1 MLLQHAQLQNALTQ
15 MATGLRINT
24 AADDP
29 AGLAISERLRSHI
42 AGANALLTNAS
53 RAVNLVQTAEG
64 VLLDLVV

>member
-1 MLLQHAQLQNALTQ
+1 

-42 AGANALLTNAS
+42 AGADTLSANAL
-53 RAVNLVQTAEG
+53 RAVNLVQTAAACYSI
-64 VLLDLVV
+64 